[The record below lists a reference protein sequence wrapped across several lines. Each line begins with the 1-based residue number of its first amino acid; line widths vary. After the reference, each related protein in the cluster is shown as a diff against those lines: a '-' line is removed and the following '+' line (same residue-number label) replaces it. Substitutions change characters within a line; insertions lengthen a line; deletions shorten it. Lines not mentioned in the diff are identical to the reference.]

1 MSALIIGV
9 DLATAHFELAVSD
22 AQFRIQRRQRLS
34 RVRFAQWCR
43 RLPPSLILM
52 EAFSSAHRRHS
63 SGPAVRL
70 RQRLSESSITLLYYR
85 TCIWPFLLA

>member
-22 AQFRIQRRQRLS
+22 AQVRIQRRQRFS

-52 EAFSSAHRRHS
+52 EAFSSAHRR
-63 SGPAVRL
+63 SGSA
-70 RQRLSESSITLLYYR
+70 
-85 TCIWPFLLA
+85 LAAKTVGE